1 MSDKYALEPG
11 IRAALNDLGLNPTA
25 VMRRAG
31 LRPDLLAGGPV
42 WLSQDKFFSLW
53 RALEAEVNHPNLPL
67 LITETLSAEVF
78 APPVFAAL
86 MSPDLNTAAQRIAV
100 YKRLVGPLRVTVD
113 TDAEHTTI
121 SLAWPAGTEPPST
134 LVLSELLFW
143 VAMARI
149 GTRSRVE
156 PKRMTAFATPEDMAA
171 YRDVLGTDIDPSDT
185 ASVTFGAADAA
196 RPFLTANEAI
206 WEVFEPQLRRRLGDL
221 DLDAQMNDRVSAV
234 LPELLPVGRTTV
246 ADIASELA
254 VSRRTLHRE
263 LAAEGASFQ
272 HILNTT
278 REQLA
283 RHYLRNPALS
293 ASQIAFL
300 LGYAEPSSFYR
311 AFRNWTGETPEQTRS
326 SLLAGGIVDVGGQP
340 ADSRNA

>member
-11 IRAALNDLGLNPTA
+11 IRAALTDLGLNPTT
-25 VMRRAG
+25 VMLRAG

-67 LITETLSAEVF
+67 LITETLSAEIF

-100 YKRLVGPLRVTVD
+100 YKQLVGPLQVTVD
-113 TDAEHTTI
+113 TDPEHTTI
-121 SLAWPAGTEPPST
+121 SLAWPAGSEPPST

-143 VAMARI
+143 VALARI
-149 GTRSRVE
+149 GTRNRVE
-156 PKRMTAFATPEDMAA
+156 PQRITAFSSPEDIAA
-171 YRDVLGTDIDPSDT
+171 YRDVLGTCIDQSDK
-185 ASVTFGAADAA
+185 ASVTFAAADAA
-196 RPFLTANEAI
+196 RPFLTANDAM
-206 WEVFEPQLRRRLGDL
+206 WEVFEPQLRRRLVDL
-221 DLDAQMNDRVSAV
+221 DLDAQMNERVRAV
-234 LPELLPVGRTTV
+234 LLELLPVGRTTV
-246 ADIASELA
+246 ADVASELA
-254 VSRRTLHRE
+254 VSSRTLHRE

-283 RHYLRNPALS
+283 RHYLSNRALS
-293 ASQIAFL
+293 AAQIAFL

-311 AFRNWTGETPEQTRS
+311 AFRSWTGETPEQTRS
-326 SLLAGGIVDVGGQP
+326 ALVDVGVQP
-340 ADSRNA
+340 VSRRS